1 MSEIRGPRLPAE
13 IVDQVL
19 QNFDH
24 HKDRSTLCKCG
35 LVSRTW
41 LALSRNILFSSIAV
55 NRYIPYN
62 DGQLKVYQGA
72 TIRPYVRSIRVG
84 ADPTADWTINQLP
97 DFLAQF
103 PELSTLWLTDPMVLL
118 VAFACAAQL
127 ERLCNEHRPRLAT
140 VARLR
145 LAFTKLSRFTR
156 REATADVI
164 EDEFCGPFS
173 VQERA
178 PLAKL
183 HTVHI
188 DHLDCNVPVLA
199 LLAPPTLTTLH
210 LTLRESDPGADSV
223 HACLRA
229 AGTALRT
236 LTLSFPWH
244 LRIGQCSTPLP
255 LPGLRTL
262 CLRAE
267 EFPLYC
273 SDGLVPMDTSM
284 LISLAAHLLGRVL
297 APPRLEELRI
307 DTDVLDSDGEE
318 GLTAARADLER
329 VLRTLP
335 SLKIVYIPT

>member
-1 MSEIRGPRLPAE
+1 MSEIHGPRLFAE

-41 LALSRNILFSSIAV
+41 LALSRSILFSSIAV
-55 NRYIPYN
+55 NRSIPYN
-62 DGQLKVYQGA
+62 DGRLKVYQGA
-72 TIRPYVRSIRVG
+72 TIWPY
-84 ADPTADWTINQLP
+84 LP
-97 DFLAQF
+97 NFLAQF

-118 VAFACAAQL
+118 VAYACAAQL
-127 ERLCNEHRPRLAT
+127 ERLCNEHRPRLGI

-145 LAFTKLSRFTR
+145 LAFTKLSHFTC
-156 REATADVI
+156 RETTVDVI

-173 VQERA
+173 IQERT
-178 PLAKL
+178 PLAQL

-188 DHLDCNVPVLA
+188 DHLECNVPVLA
-199 LLAPPTLTTLH
+199 LLALPTLTTLH
-210 LTLRESDPGADSV
+210 LTLRESDPGVDSV

-229 AGTALRT
+229 AGTALCT

-244 LRIGQCSTPLP
+244 LRIGQPSTPLP

-267 EFPLYC
+267 EFPRYC
-273 SDGLVPMDTSM
+273 SDALVLIDTSM
-284 LISLAAHLLGRVL
+284 LISLAARLLGCVL

-307 DTDVLDSDGEE
+307 EMDVLESDGE
-318 GLTAARADLER
+318 GLAAARADLER

-335 SLKIVYIPT
+335 TLNIVYIPT